1 MIESAFKASE
11 NYYLKVFLEECKYI
25 VTQEKKINKYIN
37 NEIFSNDSDKEDSAE
52 EISDAEENATK
63 LKRE

>member
-1 MIESAFKASE
+1 MKIIIWKF
-11 NYYLKVFLEECKYI
+11 FLEECKYI
-25 VTQEKKINKYIN
+25 VIQEKKINKYIN

-63 LKRE
+63 LKWE

>member
-1 MIESAFKASE
+1 MKIIIWKF
-11 NYYLKVFLEECKYI
+11 FLEECKYI
-25 VTQEKKINKYIN
+25 VIQEKKINKYIN

>member
-1 MIESAFKASE
+1 MKIIIWKF
-11 NYYLKVFLEECKYI
+11 FLEECKYI
-25 VTQEKKINKYIN
+25 VIQEKKINKYIN
-37 NEIFSNDSDKEDSAE
+37 NEIFSNDSDKEDSVE